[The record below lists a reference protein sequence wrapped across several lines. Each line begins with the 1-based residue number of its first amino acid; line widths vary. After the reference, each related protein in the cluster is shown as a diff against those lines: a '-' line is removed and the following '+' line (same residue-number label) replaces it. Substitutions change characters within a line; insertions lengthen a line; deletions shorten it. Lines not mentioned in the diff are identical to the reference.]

1 MLNGLNIE
9 PTIQISKNASIKT
22 KECPLR
28 RNEVLLIRK
37 IGYEKWKQLETM
49 DSRGCLF
56 FIKWNVRR
64 GPTF

>member
-9 PTIQISKNASIKT
+9 HTIQISKNASIKT

-37 IGYEKWKQLETM
+37 IGYEKSKQLEHTGRQWIAEGVFSSLNGM
-49 DSRGCLF
+49 
-56 FIKWNVRR
+56 
-64 GPTF
+64 